1 MHSKRRYM
9 RSEAP
14 PHHRSPPSDAAN
26 ASITNNPIPLSPI
39 NCVRS
44 NLNTPVIIL
53 CWIQIDK
60 AEAVFATLPREREEF
75 EVYSD
80 TIAQQTARV
89 EAEIVALKERLV
101 VERAI
106 RLQREEYEALAKL
119 VNKYP
124 AKAQTTVGQT
134 KVAAEIAALE
144 EEKGRLGK
152 AVAMRKRQLSFVL
165 NAVRDLKNGL
175 EYDMR
180 TDEEKERFL
189 AEQAAAVAKCKEEGG
204 EMEGEGDE
212 DEEDEE
218 SEMQMD

>member
-1 MHSKRRYM
+1 
-9 RSEAP
+9 
-14 PHHRSPPSDAAN
+14 
-26 ASITNNPIPLSPI
+26 
-39 NCVRS
+39 
-44 NLNTPVIIL
+44 
-53 CWIQIDK
+53 
-60 AEAVFATLPREREEF
+60 VFATLPREREEF